1 MSQEIFQK
9 LKPLSILFIED
20 DEKIRDNVVVSL
32 EMMFSSVYIAKD
44 GFEAYNQ
51 YKNKNPDIILTDL
64 AMEHYDGFS
73 LIEKIRE
80 ENLAI
85 PIIILSAHSSKE
97 FLIKAA
103 NLQIDGYIIKPVS
116 LEKLLDKFS
125 IAIKKL
131 ETNFVQNSK
140 VQITNELSYDFN
152 SNELFK
158 NKELVKLGKKEN
170 QLLSLLT
177 KNIGK
182 TVTKEYIELTIWQG
196 EATEAAFKNLI
207 SSLRKKIGKDLIKNI
222 HGFGWKLD
230 CQV

>member
-125 IAIKKL
+125 VAIKKL